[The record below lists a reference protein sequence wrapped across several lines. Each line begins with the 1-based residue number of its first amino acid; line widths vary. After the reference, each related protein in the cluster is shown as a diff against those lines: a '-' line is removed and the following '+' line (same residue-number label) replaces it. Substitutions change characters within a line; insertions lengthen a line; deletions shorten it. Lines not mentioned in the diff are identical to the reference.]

1 MKNQKTI
8 VKITKELFEK
18 MGFKKPV
25 VKAKKQK
32 NSPLLIIKV
41 QVDDSN
47 QTINKGDPN
56 LENFQRILKILVS
69 KEDLN
74 ALPFLLDVNN
84 YREKRKE
91 FLIELAKKMAEQAV
105 ENKRTIMLQ
114 PMSSYERRVIHLE
127 LSKNSNIITES
138 IGEEPERRVVIKSL
152 S

>member
-18 MGFKKPV
+18 MGFKKLV

-32 NSPLLIIKV
+32 NSPILIIKV

-127 LSKNSNIITES
+127 LSKNSNIVTES